1 MENPFTHIPDWLK
14 FAIGAAGV
22 YVIKPMWQYLNTW
35 LSIKSEIRKKELET
49 TVQIDANQFEK
60 LKALQTLATEA
71 SKNEIDVFEYI
82 KNLFK
87 GELEY
92 VKSEL
97 DRVRKSN
104 KQDIEQLR
112 SSNSVL
118 VESNLKLQLEFNSQ
132 KIEIDRLTK
141 MVNNYSISHP
151 DSPEP
156 MWLKG
161 LDGIMISLNDAYEQ
175 VFLLPQGF
183 TRDNYIGF
191 PDEVIWGANIA
202 AKFAEFDKR
211 ARRDE
216 TDVIIE
222 EMNNGN
228 TILDNWVFIKM
239 PYWKKGQL
247 IGIAGRAIRKDVYEH
262 YFRHHQNN
270 KKQNKNE

>member
-1 MENPFTHIPDWLK
+1 MEYIPDWLK
-14 FAIGAAGV
+14 FVIGAACV
-22 YVIKPMWQYLNTW
+22 YVIKPLWEYLNKL
-35 LSIKSEIRKKELET
+35 LSVKSEIRKKELET

-92 VKSEL
+92 VKTEL
-97 DRVRKSN
+97 DKIRTINSN
-104 KQDIEQLR
+104 IT
-112 SSNSVL
+112 
-118 VESNLKLQLEFNSQ
+118 ESYLKIQLEFNAQ
-132 KIEIDRLTK
+132 KLEIERLTK
-141 MVNNYSISHP
+141 IVNNYLISHP

-161 LDGIMISLNDAYEQ
+161 LDGTMISLNDAYEQ

-191 PDEVIWGANIA
+191 PDEIIWGGKIA
-202 AKFAEFDKR
+202 AKFAEFDKK

-222 EMNNGN
+222 EMNNN
-228 TILDNWVFIKM
+228 NPILDNWVFIKM

-262 YFRHHQNN
+262 YSRYHQNN
-270 KKQNKNE
+270 QKEP